1 MTSLNRPARLNRTL
15 LAMFGVLLLGSG
27 SVALAAHFRQ
37 LTFMDSDATL
47 TPTTVDLP
55 TWALWIAAATAICLG
70 LLVLRWIAAQL
81 ARRPKTHT
89 WHLEQNAGQGSTE
102 LAANTAT
109 APFLD
114 EVNAYSGVHHARATL
129 AGTRQKPTLAMVI
142 SAEQGGDLTTINH
155 QLNTRGLP
163 RLRQALDLDTLPVTV
178 EYRFTTHTG
187 ARAR

>member
-109 APFLD
+109 APSSMKSMPTP
-114 EVNAYSGVHHARATL
+114 ASTTL
-129 AGTRQKPTLAMVI
+129 A
-142 SAEQGGDLTTINH
+142 
-155 QLNTRGLP
+155 P
-163 RLRQALDLDTLPVTV
+163 RSPEPAKNPPSQW
-178 EYRFTTHTG
+178 
-187 ARAR
+187 